1 MTATATATTY
11 KIDIAHSSATFAVA
25 HLGISKVKGEFA
37 DVQGHVVYDP
47 ANPSAS
53 KVEAVIGVASI
64 STREEKR
71 DAHLKS
77 ADFFDVENFPTMTF
91 VSTKVEPA
99 GEDELKI
106 TGDLTIRGVSKS
118 VVLVVEGPTGE
129 IKDPWGVFRRAAS
142 ARTSISR
149 KDYGMTWNS
158 LLETGGL
165 LVGDKVDI
173 FIEIEMMVQSESG
186 AAQ

>member
-1 MTATATATTY
+1 MTATTIATSY

-37 DVQGHVVYDP
+37 DVQGQIEFDP
-47 ANPSAS
+47 ANPAAS
-53 KVEAVIGVASI
+53 KVEAVIGVATI
-64 STREEKR
+64 STRDDGR
-71 DAHLKS
+71 DTHLKS
-77 ADFFDVENFPTMTF
+77 ADFFDVERFPTMTF
-91 VSTKVEPA
+91 TSTQVEPA
-99 GEDELKI
+99 GEDRLKV
-106 TGDLTIRGVSKS
+106 TGDLTIRGVTRS
-118 VVLVVEGPTGE
+118 VVLDVEGPTGE
-129 IKDPWGVFRRAAS
+129 IKDPWGVYRRAAS

-165 LVGDKVDI
+165 LVGDKV
-173 FIEIEMMVQSESG
+173 EISLEVEMMAQTESI